1 MEIIINKGLDHPI
14 EIVFGDRSVCIS
26 LDEAEDLKDKLDD
39 AIRGF
44 LVEEENDIIRNMAK
58 YLHEN
63 GVRMSKTVL
72 MAENLYAIDRKYSP
86 KINLEEYYQDRRR
99 KEMEKEAKR

>member
-1 MEIIINKGLDHPI
+1 MEIRINKGLDHPI

-26 LDEAEDLKDKLDD
+26 LDEAEDLKDMLNDS
-39 AIRGF
+39 ISRF
-44 LVEEENDIIRNMAK
+44 LVEEENDVIRNMAK

-72 MAENLYAIDRKYSP
+72 MAENLYEIHRKYSP
-86 KINLEEYYQDRRR
+86 KFNLEEYYQNRRK
-99 KEMEKEAKR
+99 KEMEKKKG